1 MGCVSSKGISHD
13 EQGEA
18 RRRKDSKKSLKR
30 LVSSSKRE
38 EVSVAGADADP
49 RVGIDGGTTRL
60 IPKSQENAISAPPLL
75 PDDREKAAVAV
86 DWTCKGGRYRRQ
98 ASLDVKADRV
108 KPDLKT
114 VGTGIDK
121 DSNLAISTVPNGF
134 EGEHVAAG
142 WPSWLTNVAR
152 EAVRG
157 WLPRRKDSFEKLD
170 KIGQGTYST
179 VYRARDLET
188 GKIVALKKV
197 RFVNVDP
204 ESVRFMAREIY
215 VLRRLDHPNIVKL
228 EGLVSSRM
236 SCSLSL
242 VLEYME
248 HDLAG
253 LAATP
258 SIKFSESQVK
268 CYMQQLLS
276 GLDHCH
282 SHGVLHRDIKG
293 SNLLISNNGILKITD
308 FGLATFFNP
317 DQRQPLTSRVV
328 TLWYRPPELLLGATD
343 YGVSV
348 DLWSTGCI
356 LAELFAG
363 KPIMPGRTE
372 VEQLHKIFKLCG
384 SPSEEF
390 WRKLKLP
397 HATSFKL
404 TQPYRR
410 CVGEA
415 FRNFPPSA
423 VVLLDRLL
431 AVEPADRGS
440 AASALKSEFF
450 TTKPLAC
457 DPSSLPK
464 YPPCKE
470 YDAKLRNEE
479 ARRQKAA
486 AIKGH
491 ELESGRRK
499 TMPMPDVNT
508 ELQKRRI
515 RANPESG
522 SNKYNPQEDGGSGFP
537 IHPSR
542 GTVENGFL
550 HLSHSGVSRSTW
562 NNKGYG
568 DNAQTFSG
576 HSLTNLGQSNGP
588 DAPMQ
593 RSYMPHGG
601 AADLSSFSGLVAAR
615 SSTTKLDNHR
625 EWAKDANWPEHRP
638 SLKYNQLDVADASEK
653 QEWMKHLLDRPS
665 SSHKD
670 GSAVSKESTAGYGTK
685 KNRIHYSGPLMPPG
699 GNIEEMLK
707 EHERQIQQAV
717 RRARLDK
724 VKSKNYG
731 VRGQSE
737 ALLYASRIGRRD
749 R

>member
-1 MGCVSSKGISHD
+1 M
-13 EQGEA
+13 
-18 RRRKDSKKSLKR
+18 
-30 LVSSSKRE
+30 
-38 EVSVAGADADP
+38 
-49 RVGIDGGTTRL
+49 
-60 IPKSQENAISAPPLL
+60 
-75 PDDREKAAVAV
+75 
-86 DWTCKGGRYRRQ
+86 RYRGQ
-98 ASLDVKADRV
+98 ASFDVKADGV
-108 KPDLKT
+108 KPDSKT
-114 VGTGIDK
+114 IGTGNDK
-121 DSNLAISTVPNGF
+121 ESNLTISAMPNGF

-152 EAVRG
+152 EA
-157 WLPRRKDSFEKLD
+157 
-170 KIGQGTYST
+170 IGQGTYST

-215 VLRRLDHPNIVKL
+215 ILRRLDHPNIVKL

-236 SCSLSL
+236 SCSLYL

-258 SIKFSESQVK
+258 SIKFSESQIK

-293 SNLLISNNGILKITD
+293 SNLLIGNNGILKIAD

-328 TLWYRPPELLLGATD
+328 TLWYRPPELLLGATE

-372 VEQLHKIFKLCG
+372 VEQLHRIFKLCG

-390 WRKLKLP
+390 WRKFKLP

-404 TQPYRR
+404 THPYRR

-423 VVLLDRLL
+423 VALLDRLL

-499 TMPMPDVNT
+499 AMPMPDVNA
-508 ELQKRRI
+508 ELQKRQI
-515 RANPESG
+515 WANPKSS
-522 SNKYNPQEDGGSGFP
+522 SNKFNPQEDGRSGFP
-537 IHPSR
+537 IHPPR
-542 GTVENGFL
+542 GTVENGFS
-550 HLSHSGVSRSTW
+550 HLGHSGGSISTS
-562 NNKGYG
+562 NKKGYE
-568 DNAQTFSG
+568 DEAQTFSG
-576 HSLTNLGQSNGP
+576 HLPTNLGQSNGP
-588 DAPMQ
+588 YAKML
-593 RSYMPHGG
+593 RSYMPQCG
-601 AADLSSFSGLVAAR
+601 AADLSNFSGLAAAR

-625 EWAKDANWPEHRP
+625 EAAKHANWPEHRP
-638 SLKYNQLDVADASEK
+638 SSKYNQLDVADASENH
-653 QEWMKHLLDRPS
+653 EWTKHLLDRPS

-670 GSAVSKESTAGYGTK
+670 GRAVSKESTAGYGTK

-699 GNIEEMLK
+699 GNMEEILR

-724 VKSKNYG
+724 ARSKNYG
-731 VRGQSE
+731 VMAFLSDLKYFSCREMCLG
-737 ALLYASRIGRRD
+737 LYGTDGINRDNIGVWHQTDMGLSTGFIKASLD
-749 R
+749 A